1 MELNGWSSL
10 RPHRSILYAL
20 RNGSRA
26 RYRSHQWVVSHFP
39 SKAASIMACQPPL
52 MAPGALIQ
60 ATTISSVGSR
70 IAAMAARATAKDEGG
85 SSNEAV
91 PISCWSACATRSIM
105 LFIDLAPPV
114 HPRKFIAIKPVPLN
128 RVFQML
134 ARLGDVIYSVG
145 CIAAAAI
152 LGLGI
157 FDYWFGIADRL
168 AAFDSAICLGERCV
182 LL

>member
-1 MELNGWSSL
+1 
-10 RPHRSILYAL
+10 
-20 RNGSRA
+20 
-26 RYRSHQWVVSHFP
+26 
-39 SKAASIMACQPPL
+39 MACQPPL

-70 IAAMAARATAKDEGG
+70 IAAMAARARAKDEGG

-157 FDYWFGIADRL
+157 FDYWFGQGGLVALISWVVL
-168 AAFDSAICLGERCV
+168 AAGLWLIGEAIRYILTARW
-182 LL
+182 